1 MSIIYGYNVREKD
14 DPFVSLVD
22 EAIRYVSGAIV
33 YSGSE
38 ILNNIPFLSYIPS
51 WVPFKQYLAKTR
63 ELSFEVCSRPF
74 GQTKEEWVSKVFVVY
89 RALQLTGCVL

>member
-1 MSIIYGYNVREKD
+1 MSIIYGYNVAEKD

-22 EAIRYVSGAIV
+22 EAIRYLSGSTV

-38 ILNNIPFLSYIPS
+38 VLNNIPFLSYIPS

-63 ELSFEVCSRPF
+63 ELSFELCSRPF
-74 GQTKEEWVSKVFVVY
+74 GQTKDEWVSKRPVGY
-89 RALQLTGCVL
+89 RVL